1 MPPLTLLA
9 TLAVPLAT
17 AAPAAERVPLHLTL
31 FEAPQMVAPAGW
43 PSMSASADLAASV
56 DRAVVLGLQTAWFEA
71 FPENEGLR
79 TGLGMAS
86 VGAASFGLFL
96 VNGWAH
102 EEWHRAVMRHRDI
115 SSRNG
120 IYHPEAWS
128 SGTISVDHVLDEDLA
143 RLKAQHPAETVRLM
157 SSGMEAEQAIVD
169 RLADDLFWHDQVG
182 TWRGPLY
189 FGESWMSPPLLV
201 GELSPLLYDLRCASE
216 ASDEVTD
223 VENQLRLT
231 VESRDFTG
239 LDCTAWVYDMR
250 RPDEPYGD
258 RGPHPYGEGVD
269 RYRSWE
275 DLTGDEQAWLE
286 QQVLLGLLNFANPH
300 LFGVN
305 AFGDADR
312 RFMARLSQTATPWGH
327 EIAVVAAT
335 RGHGAGLEATLHN
348 GFAQAGWFPGLDLAV
363 VDLPVSGE
371 ALHAEV
377 GVGLW
382 LQPEA
387 QRWDRARRA
396 PGGRLDVDLSWRLS
410 PGFALT
416 AGGMAKSRGWVL
428 GEESLDPAASGRVGL
443 TGWLPGPG

>member
-1 MPPLTLLA
+1 
-9 TLAVPLAT
+9 
-17 AAPAAERVPLHLTL
+17 
-31 FEAPQMVAPAGW
+31 
-43 PSMSASADLAASV
+43 
-56 DRAVVLGLQTAWFEA
+56 
-71 FPENEGLR
+71 
-79 TGLGMAS
+79 
-86 VGAASFGLFL
+86 
-96 VNGWAH
+96 
-102 EEWHRAVMRHRDI
+102 
-115 SSRNG
+115 
-120 IYHPEAWS
+120 
-128 SGTISVDHVLDEDLA
+128 
-143 RLKAQHPAETVRLM
+143 
-157 SSGMEAEQAIVD
+157 
-169 RLADDLFWHDQVG
+169 
-182 TWRGPLY
+182 
-189 FGESWMSPPLLV
+189 MSPPLLV